1 MKIDFKRLDDLNAR
15 MTLVIEYADYG
26 PKLDENIKKYSKK
39 VAIKGFRSG
48 KTPKSVLTKMYGKG
62 MLEETVNGLLN
73 EKLFGYLDDEKIGFF
88 GSPMMA
94 DDAEPIDFDAKSKS
108 DYTFVFDLGLKPVF
122 ELQYQLDKP
131 LDVIIPTVDQAAIDE
146 EIIRYRR
153 VFGQEVPVTGGT
165 VEVHDRVGVS
175 LARINEDGSV
185 ENNVV
190 ETVVDLERIQG
201 RSQNT
206 TPGLKGRINP

>member
-153 VFGQEVPVTGGT
+153 VFGQEVPL
-165 VEVHDRVGVS
+165 S
-175 LARINEDGSV
+175 LIH
-185 ENNVV
+185 
-190 ETVVDLERIQG
+190 I
-201 RSQNT
+201 
-206 TPGLKGRINP
+206 

>member
-73 EKLFGYLDDEKIGFF
+73 EKLFGYLDDETSSVHRLVKEWKIALPLHAEAGTGPNVFYVPPLAPYAFNEAGEFDETRSRIPEGYLEQMF
-88 GSPMMA
+88 GPGVEQALATIQAEREKSARGEPSELMDILIARDWNDLLGPFTENPA
-94 DDAEPIDFDAKSKS
+94 D
-108 DYTFVFDLGLKPVF
+108 
-122 ELQYQLDKP
+122 LDRQP
-131 LDVIIPTVDQAAIDE
+131 
-146 EIIRYRR
+146 R
-153 VFGQEVPVTGGT
+153 
-165 VEVHDRVGVS
+165 
-175 LARINEDGSV
+175 
-185 ENNVV
+185 
-190 ETVVDLERIQG
+190 
-201 RSQNT
+201 
-206 TPGLKGRINP
+206 KG

>member
-94 DDAEPIDFDAKSKS
+94 DAVS
-108 DYTFVFDLGLKPVF
+108 YTH
-122 ELQYQLDKP
+122 
-131 LDVIIPTVDQAAIDE
+131 LDVYKRQTRKLPGSYDNFTV
-146 EIIRYRR
+146 
-153 VFGQEVPVTGGT
+153 FNFK
-165 VEVHDRVGVS
+165 
-175 LARINEDGSV
+175 LF
-185 ENNVV
+185 
-190 ETVVDLERIQG
+190 
-201 RSQNT
+201 
-206 TPGLKGRINP
+206 

>member
-94 DDAEPIDFDAKSKS
+94 DDAEPCLL
-108 DYTFVFDLGLKPVF
+108 YTSRCV
-122 ELQYQLDKP
+122 
-131 LDVIIPTVDQAAIDE
+131 
-146 EIIRYRR
+146 
-153 VFGQEVPVTGGT
+153 
-165 VEVHDRVGVS
+165 
-175 LARINEDGSV
+175 
-185 ENNVV
+185 
-190 ETVVDLERIQG
+190 
-201 RSQNT
+201 
-206 TPGLKGRINP
+206 